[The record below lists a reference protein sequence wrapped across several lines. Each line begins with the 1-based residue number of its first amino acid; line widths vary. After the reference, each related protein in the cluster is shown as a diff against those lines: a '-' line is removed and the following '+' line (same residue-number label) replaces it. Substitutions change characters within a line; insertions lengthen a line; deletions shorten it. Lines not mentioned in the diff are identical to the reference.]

1 MGGRITLDEFR
12 ALDVG
17 AKRERFDELSVVDQL
32 AFVRATDPQT
42 MLLAGYPSEE
52 RILADHGMS
61 LGQTLDDADRGSA
74 PLH

>member
-17 AKRERFDELSVVDQL
+17 AKRERFDELSLADQL

-42 MLLAGYPSEE
+42 MLLCGYPSEE
-52 RILADHGMS
+52 RILAGHGIPT
-61 LGQTLDDADRGSA
+61 GQALDDAGPGLG